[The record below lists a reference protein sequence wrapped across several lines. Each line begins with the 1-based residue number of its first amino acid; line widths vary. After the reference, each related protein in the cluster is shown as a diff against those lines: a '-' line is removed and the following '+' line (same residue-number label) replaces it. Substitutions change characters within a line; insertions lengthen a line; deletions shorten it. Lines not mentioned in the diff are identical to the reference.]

1 MNMYLDKKKNKRLI
15 SFLYNS
21 NLLTG
26 ISVNENLELNFNPPN
41 NNSQQFIDNRIN
53 LAGLDEMSDVVEKI
67 IRDSVISIIN
77 KQPIFQNGLL
87 SLVIGYISNG
97 LIHHTE
103 QLTESN
109 IADVITRALMQYFYK
124 NTLKDDDFNWISINN
139 PRIVNFVWASLRN
152 SYLYLT
158 KNNIAIIFDLEYG
171 HAGTNRSQ
179 TAYQAMNLEKNPPNL
194 ESKLECIKLFFDSW
208 GEPLVSQKSLME
220 SIKTRWDNIKN
231 SSEII
236 EWLNKNE
243 ELTTWAWSYIVENM
257 LNKSI
262 PEWVNISNSEKRD
275 IEQKTKDTI
284 ITMYDLLF
292 RETDRKLFK
301 SQLSKNGSQQKYR
314 IKEKANTKVLNL
326 NVSIETKSNLEKIK
340 KIKNKSMKEI
350 IEELINEELNRIST
364 CR

>member
-152 SYLYLT
+152 SYLYPT